1 MNALFRKSVFRR
13 FVPAVCAVALL
24 ATSLQAQKPLA
35 VVSMKPSDQLLKDVD
50 YLLQATGTAPMAA
63 FVMPVVR
70 EYLQHVDGD
79 RPCQL

>member
-35 VVSMKPSDQLLKDVD
+35 VVSMNLLADLAV
-50 YLLQATGTAPMAA
+50 AA
-63 FVMPVVR
+63 LDPR
-70 EYLQHVDGD
+70 A
-79 RPCQL
+79 RSR